1 MKKQTG
7 TEGFINP
14 ELTQIGIDDD
24 IYFNNE
30 NRARFTIAHEIGHW
44 FLHKYIYKKIR
55 NTIKI
60 NSFFEYSKFI
70 DEIAQEDYNWIEWQ
84 AYFFAG
90 QILVPAKELKKE
102 IEKVLN
108 NDLINKFFRDD
119 IVFPIIEDLA
129 TAFNVSPQV
138 IRKRLSEDKIINIR
152 QVI

>member
-1 MKKQTG
+1 M
-7 TEGFINP
+7 
-14 ELTQIGIDDD
+14 
-24 IYFNNE
+24 
-30 NRARFTIAHEIGHW
+30 
-44 FLHKYIYKKIR
+44 HKYIYKKIR
-55 NTIKI
+55 DTIKI

-108 NDLINKFFRDD
+108 NDLITKFFRDD
-119 IVFPIIEDLA
+119 IVFPVVEDLA
-129 TAFNVSPQV
+129 TTFNVSPQV
-138 IRKRLSEDKIINIR
+138 IRKRLYEDKIINIK